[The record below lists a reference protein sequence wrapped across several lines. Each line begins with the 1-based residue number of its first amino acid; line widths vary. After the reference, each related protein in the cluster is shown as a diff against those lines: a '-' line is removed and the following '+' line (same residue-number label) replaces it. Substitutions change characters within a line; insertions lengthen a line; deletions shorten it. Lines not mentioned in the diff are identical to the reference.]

1 MIADVL
7 FLLALLLGPATL
19 VLLVP
24 KPYPRRAPRRRS
36 RGRHRALVVA
46 R

>member
-1 MIADVL
+1 VIADVL
-7 FLLALLLGPATL
+7 LLLTLLLGPSAL

>member
-1 MIADVL
+1 MIAGVL

-24 KPYPRRAPRRRS
+24 KPRLRRVYRRRS
-36 RGRHRALVVA
+36 PGRHRASMVA